1 MLYTSSMRYVIIG
14 AGKVGVE
21 VAKSLSEKGHK
32 VTILDKD
39 RKKILK
45 IQNRLDCTG
54 LVDDG
59 QKQQVLKDAK
69 VDEADYFIAA
79 TDSDEV
85 NLICCSTIR
94 EIEPKAK
101 DKKVKCVAR
110 IRSEQYLENLESFKK
125 SFNVHQVVQPEREI
139 ATAIVRS
146 IEYGGGI
153 SDVFLFV
160 DFKQVIIRSYKVQS
174 DFSFIGITLRDF
186 SKKIGLSDE
195 VSKKMRVVM
204 VMRDEEFFIPSG
216 EYTFTEKDE
225 LYFIGSSEVLGMLS
239 KKLEIHSKE
248 AKDIRKIMIIGGGA
262 ITKRIL
268 DIYFS
273 KTNDFKSLIGKDRTS
288 IRDIVVVESNEAIC
302 EELSESF
309 PGTTIINADVT
320 DDQMLEDVEISS
332 ADLVIATTESQE
344 LNIVVAAHSHNEGV
358 SQTIAVVNSE
368 AYSKIAEGL
377 GISNSFSLRKAVA
390 DSMMQY
396 LQETDSDTETK
407 TNTEMSIRDGKLRT
421 FIHKVDSESY
431 ALGKMIKD
439 LKLPKNS
446 LIVCINRKEGS
457 SKEISFVA
465 QGESKIHD
473 QDQLLIVSTED
484 ASKEIK
490 KLFPPKTKTE
500 PKTDKEE

>member
-1 MLYTSSMRYVIIG
+1 MRYVIIG
-14 AGKVGVE
+14 AGKVGVQ
-21 VAKSLSEKGHK
+21 VAQSLSEKGHM
-32 VTILDKD
+32 VTLLDKD

-45 IQNRLDCTG
+45 IQNRLDCKT
-54 LVDDG
+54 LIDDG

-69 VDEADYFIAA
+69 VEEADYFIAA

-85 NLICCSTIR
+85 NLVCCSVIR
-94 EIEPKAK
+94 EMAPE
-101 DKKVKCVAR
+101 VKCVAR
-110 IRSEQYLENLESFKK
+110 IRSDQYLEHLPSFQS

-139 ATAIVRS
+139 ATSIVRS

-160 DFKQVIIRSYKVQS
+160 DFNHILIRSYKVQS
-174 DFSFIGITLRDF
+174 DFSLIGITLKDL

-195 VSKKMRVVM
+195 ISKKMRVVM

-225 LYFIGSSEVLGMLS
+225 LYFIGSLQILDMLS
-239 KKLEIHSKE
+239 EKLGIHSKE
-248 AKDIRKIMIIGGGA
+248 ARSIRKIIIIGGGV
-262 ITKRIL
+262 ITKQIL

-273 KTNDFKSLIGKDRTS
+273 KTHSFARLIGKSRVPT
-288 IRDIVVVESNEAIC
+288 RDIVVVESNETIC

-320 DDQMLEDVEISS
+320 EDQMLEDVEISS

-344 LNIVVAAHSHNEGV
+344 LNIVVAAHSHNLGV
-358 SQTIAVVNSE
+358 SQTIAVVNSK
-368 AYSKIAEGL
+368 AYSEIAQEL
-377 GISNSFSLRKAVA
+377 GIGISFSLREAVA
-390 DSMMQY
+390 NSMMQY
-396 LQETDSDTETK
+396 LQGTDS
-407 TNTEMSIRDGKLRT
+407 EMSMRDGKLRT
-421 FIHKVDSESY
+421 FVHKVHPKSY
-431 ALGKMIKD
+431 AYEKMIKD

-446 LIVCINRKEGS
+446 LIVCISRKDG

-465 QGESKIHD
+465 QGESQILD

-484 ASKEIK
+484 AFKKIK
-490 KLFPPKTKTE
+490 KLFLA
-500 PKTDKEE
+500 KEE